1 VTDSQHVISAF
12 TAEHVVKLAGLTL
25 TQLAYWDRTGFFCPQ
40 YAAENRRSPYA
51 RLYSFKD
58 VVGLRTI
65 SLLKGK
71 YGVSLP
77 HLREVAQRLSAY
89 SAAPWAD
96 IRLKVW
102 NRKVQFDDPETG
114 RTVGVVDGQFVL
126 LPIID
131 VIDEVRHE
139 AEKLRHRQKDQIG
152 QIEKHRYIAHN
163 SPVVA
168 GTRVRVSAI
177 IHFIEAGYSPAQI
190 VKEYPSLTEAD
201 VEAAVAHAKSGV
213 AA

>member
-1 VTDSQHVISAF
+1 MTDSQHVISAF
-12 TAEHVVKLAGLTL
+12 TAEHVVKLTGLTL
-25 TQLAYWDRTGFFCPQ
+25 TQLAYWDRTGLFCPQ
-40 YAAENRRSPYA
+40 YAAENRRTPYA

-58 VVGLRTI
+58 VVGLRTL
-65 SLLKGK
+65 SLLRGT

-77 HLREVAQRLSAY
+77 HLREVAQKLSAL
-89 SAAPWAD
+89 STAPWAD

-126 LPIID
+126 LPIIT
-131 VIDEVRHE
+131 VIEEVRQE
-139 AEKLRHRQKDQIG
+139 AERLKTRRQTQIGRIERHR
-152 QIEKHRYIAHN
+152 YVAHN
-163 SPVVA
+163 SPVIA

-201 VEAAVAHAKSGV
+201 VEAAVAHAKPGV